1 MRSLRAFIAVVAV
14 LSFIV
19 APANGSAE
27 TERELLKANEQ
38 YDEAIMRG
46 DVAALDRIFADEFI
60 YTNPKA
66 EVLDK
71 KQQIAVLSSG
81 GFKLTGAT
89 SDDVRIRVY
98 GETAVMTGRFTAKTE
113 SAGKTEMIDERYT
126 AVWVR
131 RDGRW
136 QLVAEQGNLKK

>member
-1 MRSLRAFIAVVAV
+1 MRSLPLCIAFITA
-14 LSFIV
+14 LSLIV
-19 APANGSAE
+19 APAEASSEA
-27 TERELLKANEQ
+27 ERELLKANEQ
-38 YDEAIMRG
+38 YDQAIMRG
-46 DVAALDRIFADEFI
+46 DVAALERIFADEFI

-71 KQQIAVLSSG
+71 KQQIAALNSA
-81 GFKLTGAT
+81 GFKLTGAA
-89 SDDVRIRVY
+89 SDDVRIRIY
-98 GETAVMTGRFTAKTE
+98 GETAVMTGRFTAKME

-126 AVWVR
+126 AVWLR

>member
-1 MRSLRAFIAVVAV
+1 MKSLRVFIAVVAA
-14 LSFIV
+14 LSVIV
-19 APANGSAE
+19 APAEASSQA
-27 TERELLKANEQ
+27 ERELLQANEQ
-38 YDEAIMRG
+38 YDRAIMG
-46 DVAALDRIFADEFI
+46 ADVAALERIFADEFI

-71 KQQIAVLSSG
+71 KQQIAALSSAD
-81 GFKLTGAT
+81 FKLTEAA

-98 GETAVMTGRFTAKTE
+98 GNTAVMTGRFTAKTE
-113 SAGKTEMIDERYT
+113 SGGKSEMIEERYT

-136 QLVAEQGNLKK
+136 ELVAEQGNLKK

>member
-1 MRSLRAFIAVVAV
+1 MVVVAAICV
-14 LSFIV
+14 SAARAQTLSE
-19 APANGSAE
+19 AE
-27 TERELLKANEQ
+27 RDLLELNRQ

-46 DVAALDRIFADEFI
+46 DVAELKRIFADEFI

-71 KQQIAVLSSG
+71 KQQIAALSSAG
-81 GFKLTGAT
+81 IKLTEAK

-98 GETAVMTGRFTAKTE
+98 GDTAVMTGRFTARAE
-113 SAGKTEMIDERYT
+113 SAGKSEMVNERYT